1 MTYSYNPIDMKM
13 NKGQSERRQYSVDQK
28 VNFVVGFI
36 NIGMTK
42 KAYCAKHGL
51 NADVFGRWCKAYED
65 GTLVASG
72 NKPVAK
78 AKSLKVS
85 NAKPKPKTKA
95 KGKTARSVIKS
106 SVKTKKPYSF
116 WTRRADKKTILSLM
130 ADNER
135 YSIQLSDRSNEVAD
149 MKKQI
154 KDLQLQVADW
164 KNQAERLA
172 WNA

>member
-1 MTYSYNPIDMKM
+1 MKQ

-36 NIGMTK
+36 NSGITK
-42 KAYCAKHGL
+42 KAYCAKYGL

-78 AKSLKVS
+78 AKSVKVS
-85 NAKPKPKTKA
+85 NAKTKPKTKPKTKA
-95 KGKTARSVIKS
+95 KGKTARSVVKS

-149 MKKQI
+149 LKKQI
-154 KDLQLQVADW
+154 KDLQVQVADW

>member
-1 MTYSYNPIDMKM
+1 MK
-13 NKGQSERRQYSVDQK
+13 KKWTVEQK
-28 VNFVVGFI
+28 VNFVVGFKKS
-36 NIGMTK
+36 GMTK
-42 KAYCAKHGL
+42 KAYCKKYGL
-51 NADVFGRWCKAYED
+51 NEDVFRRWEIAYKN

-72 NKPVAK
+72 KKPVAK
-78 AKSLKVS
+78 AKSVKVS
-85 NAKPKPKTKA
+85 TTKPKAKTKA
-95 KGKTARSVIKS
+95 KGKTARSVVKS
-106 SVKTKKPYSF
+106 SVKTKKPYSI

-149 MKKQI
+149 LKKQI